1 MACSATE
8 ERDEVADQQFG
19 VGWSWEWKEE
29 EGRRGCLGQA
39 FLTKSSVREA
49 GNAKQAGPARLLE
62 RGEARATE
70 ARARATPLYT
80 AGLAPTAY
88 SLAGRSVERA
98 GSLDTH
104 S

>member
-88 SLAGRSVERA
+88 SLAGWQVSRA
-98 GSLDTH
+98 GGIT
-104 S
+104 